1 MYFVHTLSPPLG
13 RSLCAGRRSGQGY
26 GGFNGNELDH
36 NELLIILQR
45 CDVQLNVVNKCR
57 CFFFVIDYALEQQ
70 EMVMIEE

>member
-1 MYFVHTLSPPLG
+1 MYFVSHSTG
-13 RSLCAGRRSGQGY
+13 QRSGQGY

-45 CDVQLNVVNKCR
+45 CDVQLNVVNKCS
-57 CFFFVIDYALEQQ
+57 FFFVIEYDLEQQ